1 MFNLPLKKWETIL
14 FFLIVMINE
23 LIYILA
29 YIGLDSFR
37 INFHIHWLVNDIF
50 IMENEKSFTHLMV

>member
-1 MFNLPLKKWETIL
+1 
-14 FFLIVMINE
+14 MINE

-50 IMENEKSFTHLMV
+50 IMENEESFTHLMV